1 MNDPCRYG
9 LFSGTEETVAVPG
22 HLLTFRILFSGDC
35 FFYGTLFT
43 WYYTPGV
50 TGAAHAVTLFYRP
63 CNYRGWFLWKYAEK
77 TLFFVGPRSI
87 PPALGEYW
95 CFQFRVIR
103 YSSGAAPVIFR
114 NSLLKC
120 CTSGNPSFSA
130 IRLTSFSFD
139 SNIFPAVSTCFNWK
153 YSCIFFP
160 VSNFKRSLKYCG
172 ERCRSREQYSAE
184 GESRPSGFPVRI
196 YSSSSRSVCS
206 SICLFLSL
214 RVMNCRS

>member
-1 MNDPCRYG
+1 MASFPVRKRRSQSPVTYSLSVFCFPGIVFLRNTVHLILYSGGNGGGMCRYPFLPSLQLQGAVFVEICRKTFVFRG
-9 LFSGTEETVAVPG
+9 L
-22 HLLTFRILFSGDC
+22 
-35 FFYGTLFT
+35 
-43 WYYTPGV
+43 
-50 TGAAHAVTLFYRP
+50 
-63 CNYRGWFLWKYAEK
+63 
-77 TLFFVGPRSI
+77 PRSI

-103 YSSGAAPVIFR
+103 YSSGVAPVIFR

-139 SNIFPAVSTCFNWK
+139 SNIFPAVSTCFNLK

-184 GESRPSGFPVRI
+184 GESRPSGFPLRI